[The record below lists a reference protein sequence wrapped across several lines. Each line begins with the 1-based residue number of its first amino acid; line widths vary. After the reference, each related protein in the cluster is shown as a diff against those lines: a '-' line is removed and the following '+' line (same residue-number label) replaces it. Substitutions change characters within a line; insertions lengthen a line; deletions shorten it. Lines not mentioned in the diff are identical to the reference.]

1 MILGALKEQSNREK
15 RIPLLPA
22 SIKKM
27 IDQGMTVYIE
37 EGLGESLF
45 ISDQSF
51 RDNGAQIRSRSE
63 ILASADILVRISKP
77 ALDDI
82 KGIKSGTIHLSYLDP
97 FNDPEI
103 LKQMT
108 SQGLSAISL
117 EMIPRTTLAQK
128 MDVLS
133 SQASLAGYYAVVLA
147 ASRISKAFPMMMTP
161 AGTIPPARVFVVG
174 AGVAGLQAIATAK
187 RLGARVEAFDTR
199 PAVEEQVKSLGARF
213 LKIDLGETGE
223 AQGGYAKQLTEEQLK
238 KQRQEMAK
246 VCAQSDIV
254 ITTAQV
260 FGKKAPRIITNDMIM
275 GMRPGS
281 VIVDMAVETGGNVE
295 GSLLDQDVLIN
306 GVLILGLSNLP
317 GKIAADASS
326 MFSNN
331 ITSLILHYW
340 DKGSKS
346 LKLSLED
353 EILKGCLLASQ
364 GKILNEKFQHLQK
377 A

>member
-1 MILGALKEQSNREK
+1 MILGALKEQSSREK

-22 SIKKM
+22 SVKKM
-27 IDQGMTVYIE
+27 IDQGMTVCVE

-45 ISDQSF
+45 INDQAF
-51 RDNGAQIRSRSE
+51 RDSGAQIKSRSE

-77 ALDDI
+77 SIDDI
-82 KGIKSGTIHLSYLDP
+82 KTLKSGTVHLSYLDP
-97 FNDPEI
+97 FNDPET
-103 LKQMT
+103 LKQMA
-108 SQGLSAISL
+108 SHGLSAISL

-199 PAVEEQVKSLGARF
+199 PAVEEQVRSLGARF

-223 AQGGYAKQLTEEQLK
+223 AQGGYAKQLTEAQLD

-260 FGKKAPRIITNDMIM
+260 FGRKAPRIITKNMIM

-295 GSLLDQDVLIN
+295 GSLVDQDVELN

-317 GKIAADASS
+317 GKVAADASS

-340 DKGSKS
+340 DKASKS
-346 LKLSLED
+346 LKFSQED